1 MTSGTIPPC
10 KPQGFFFCIKRES
23 HVGKTITMHVNP
35 SFCAHAGHCT
45 DNLSSVFRMNEAQW
59 RNEVIAVVNR
69 CPPGALSYSVDGI

>member
-1 MTSGTIPPC
+1 
-10 KPQGFFFCIKRES
+10 
-23 HVGKTITMHVNP
+23 MHVNP